1 MMARELK
8 LSRKMIAEIEHFAS
22 LHDVGKIAVPDRN
35 YGKNAY
41 TNPHLVMN
49 RHAR

>member
-22 LHDVGKIAVPDRN
+22 LHDVGKIAVPIVITAKTRIQ
-35 YGKNAY
+35 
-41 TNPHLVMN
+41 T
-49 RHAR
+49 RI

>member
-22 LHDVGKIAVPDRN
+22 LHDVGKIAVPDRILRKQGPLTPRN
-35 YGKNAY
+35 SAK
-41 TNPHLVMN
+41 
-49 RHAR
+49 